1 MTYHQRREEEQIQI
15 AIVGYLRAVLPHDW
29 IVHHSRNGGM
39 SKGENGRAKAMGAVA
54 GWPDIE
60 IAGRERYGVLSIPAL
75 FFLEVK
81 TETGKLNLKQK
92 KLHPRLRQL
101 GFKVAVV
108 RSIDDV
114 RDALIA
120 WRIPRLEAG
129 YAPSNHGDAA

>member
-1 MTYHQRREEEQIQI
+1 MIPLTQAANQGRFASGASNSSSGLSHRNC
-15 AIVGYLRAVLPHDW
+15 GYFHARFPGVPP
-29 IVHHSRNGGM
+29 M
-39 SKGENGRAKAMGAVA
+39 A